1 MERALRILDV
11 IYANAVAREIENLRR
26 EMCCGCKTYQ
36 QDCLMMTEQ
45 EGWDMHGMAAMER
58 VNSRPTVWHE
68 FLEVLEILNTKLH
81 KEFADHFT
89 GLQKDPD
96 PHFVRDLLQLYENN
110 QILTNIL
117 DNLSH
122 PPAQPLEPYSI
133 TYFNNPASYKY
144 YVQGSN
150 ETFTSCEPDHQKAYR
165 KYLENKLRE
174 HFNKLN

>member
-1 MERALRILDV
+1 MERALRMLDV

-58 VNSRPTVWHE
+58 VNSRPTVWHK
-68 FLEVLEILNTKLH
+68 FLEVLAILNTKVH

-96 PHFVRDLLQLYENN
+96 PHFVRDLLQLYTKTTRSYPR
-110 QILTNIL
+110 Q
-117 DNLSH
+117 
-122 PPAQPLEPYSI
+122 SI
-133 TYFNNPASYKY
+133 APSRTTSGAVQY
-144 YVQGSN
+144 YLFQ
-150 ETFTSCEPDHQKAYR
+150 
-165 KYLENKLRE
+165 
-174 HFNKLN
+174 